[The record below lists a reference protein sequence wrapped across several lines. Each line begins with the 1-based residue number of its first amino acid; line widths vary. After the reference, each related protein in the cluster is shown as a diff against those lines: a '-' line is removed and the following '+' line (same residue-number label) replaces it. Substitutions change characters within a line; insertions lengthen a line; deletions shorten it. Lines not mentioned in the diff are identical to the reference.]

1 MDKNEI
7 LSGLSDVQAQAAS
20 HIEGPSLIIA
30 GAGSGK
36 TRVLTHRIAYMLAV
50 GIKPYNIMALTFTNK
65 AAGEMKERIA
75 KTAGADNVRG
85 LWMGTFHSLFSR
97 ILRTEAETL
106 GFTQAFTIYDTS
118 DSRNLVKTIVKEL
131 NLNEDIYKPKDV
143 ASRISSLKN
152 DLITP
157 QAYLSNA
164 VYSAPD
170 TETQRTRM
178 GDIYREYM
186 MRCKRNNAMDFD
198 DLLLYTNLL
207 FRDHKDVLRKYQDKF
222 RYILVDEYQDTNFS
236 QYLIIKEL
244 SAGSRN
250 ICVVG
255 DDAQSIYSFRG
266 AKIENILRFTKDYE
280 GAAIFKLEQ
289 NYRSTRTIV
298 GAANSVISRNDR
310 QIRKESFSR
319 NEEGD
324 PIKLISADT
333 DKQEAFS
340 VVEDIRSQAAIHKLQ
355 PRDIAV
361 LYRTN
366 SQSRVLEDAMRS
378 AGIPYKIYGGLSFY
392 QRAEIKD
399 ILAYVRLIVNPDDDE
414 AIRRIINVPARGIG
428 PTTMERIAAC
438 AAEKKASIWQTLLM
452 SRPDELGIKA
462 GTLNKVVEFVKLI
475 RDLQQTA
482 AHSTAYEVVLQTAT
496 ASGIIG
502 SYKLKGTAEAQS
514 SLDNIEELINSLKQ
528 STDEASA
535 AGEQPKSVTEWMQ
548 EITLLTDADNEKPED
563 NNRVTMMTIHSAKGL
578 EFKYIYVV
586 GVEEG
591 LFPSPQTAESPQSL
605 EEERRLFYVAV
616 TRAISRLCL
625 SFCYNRYRWGTSV
638 KSIPSRFLKEIDQ
651 QYLDDPS
658 LLNGNGEFSETS
670 ENTGRDTVR
679 TGGILGG
686 AGRYEKREFR
696 QRDNNAPHNRPAP
709 APREAVRIKSASGTF
724 GSRFKR
730 VTDTSAAPQA
740 DTGRID
746 IGTTVLHDTFGK
758 GIVCEIDR
766 KAPNIKAVI
775 DFGVMGKRTLM
786 LKFAKLTVL
795 E

>member
-1 MDKNEI
+1 M
-7 LSGLSDVQAQAAS
+7 
-20 HIEGPSLIIA
+20 
-30 GAGSGK
+30 
-36 TRVLTHRIAYMLAV
+36 
-50 GIKPYNIMALTFTNK
+50 
-65 AAGEMKERIA
+65 
-75 KTAGADNVRG
+75 
-85 LWMGTFHSLFSR
+85 
-97 ILRTEAETL
+97 
-106 GFTQAFTIYDTS
+106 
-118 DSRNLVKTIVKEL
+118 
-131 NLNEDIYKPKDV
+131 

-280 GAAIFKLEQ
+280 GAALFKLEQ
-289 NYRSTRTIV
+289 KLPLHPYRQV
-298 GAANSVISRNDR
+298 GRPDSVISRNDR

-399 ILAYVRLIVNPDDDE
+399 ILAYVRPHRQP
-414 AIRRIINVPARGIG
+414 RRR
-428 PTTMERIAAC
+428 RSD
-438 AAEKKASIWQTLLM
+438 KAHNQ
-452 SRPDELGIKA
+452 
-462 GTLNKVVEFVKLI
+462 
-475 RDLQQTA
+475 
-482 AHSTAYEVVLQTAT
+482 
-496 ASGIIG
+496 
-502 SYKLKGTAEAQS
+502 
-514 SLDNIEELINSLKQ
+514 
-528 STDEASA
+528 
-535 AGEQPKSVTEWMQ
+535 
-548 EITLLTDADNEKPED
+548 
-563 NNRVTMMTIHSAKGL
+563 
-578 EFKYIYVV
+578 
-586 GVEEG
+586 
-591 LFPSPQTAESPQSL
+591 
-605 EEERRLFYVAV
+605 
-616 TRAISRLCL
+616 
-625 SFCYNRYRWGTSV
+625 
-638 KSIPSRFLKEIDQ
+638 
-651 QYLDDPS
+651 
-658 LLNGNGEFSETS
+658 
-670 ENTGRDTVR
+670 R
-679 TGGILGG
+679 TGT
-686 AGRYEKREFR
+686 RHR
-696 QRDNNAPHNRPAP
+696 PHYY
-709 APREAVRIKSASGTF
+709 GTH
-724 GSRFKR
+724 SRMR
-730 VTDTSAAPQA
+730 
-740 DTGRID
+740 R
-746 IGTTVLHDTFGK
+746 
-758 GIVCEIDR
+758 
-766 KAPNIKAVI
+766 
-775 DFGVMGKRTLM
+775 
-786 LKFAKLTVL
+786 
-795 E
+795 